1 MSNFEEKSL
10 GRIKRLEREVERL
23 KVKESPGTW
32 LAWTPTLT
40 GWTESL
46 PAGGIYRYCKIGKLV
61 ILRIGMSAG
70 TSNDTVASMTIPF
83 SNFNTNVHGTIGYAM
98 NAGTW
103 LTGACRWNI
112 PASGTSVNFYTD
124 MASGAWT
131 DSGAKRIYAV
141 IIYEAA

>member
-1 MSNFEEKSL
+1 MNFDEKVVD
-10 GRIKRLEREVERL
+10 RIKRLEREVERL
-23 KVKESPGTW
+23 QVKESPGAW
-32 LAWTPTLT
+32 LNFTPTLT

-46 PAGGIYRYCKIGKLV
+46 PAGGVYRYCRIGRLV

-83 SNFNTNVHGTIGYAM
+83 KNYSAQVNGTIGYAM

-103 LTGACRWNI
+103 LTGACRWNV
-112 PASGTSVNFYTD
+112 PGGGTSVNFYTD

-131 DSGAKRIYAV
+131 ASGTKRIYAV

>member
-1 MSNFEEKSL
+1 MNFDE
-10 GRIKRLEREVERL
+10 RMMQRLTNAEREIERL
-23 KVKESPGTW
+23 KVKESAGAW
-32 LAWTPTLT
+32 LDWTPTLT

-46 PAGGIYRYCKIGKLV
+46 PAGGVYRYCRIGKLV
-61 ILRIGMSAG
+61 MLRIGMSAG

-83 SNFNTNVHGTIGYAM
+83 TNFAAQVNGTIGYAM
-98 NAGTW
+98 NAGTF

-112 PASGTSVNFYTD
+112 AGGETSVNFYSD

-131 DSGAKRIYAV
+131 ASGTKRIYAV